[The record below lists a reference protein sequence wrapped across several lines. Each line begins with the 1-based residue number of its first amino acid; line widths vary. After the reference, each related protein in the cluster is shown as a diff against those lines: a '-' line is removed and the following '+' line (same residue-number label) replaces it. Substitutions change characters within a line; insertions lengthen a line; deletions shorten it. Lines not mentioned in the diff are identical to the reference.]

1 MTSSGSLCSSSLLTG
16 KLDTDNSLYALCI
29 ASIHT
34 SAKCRLRY
42 LLTTLTVACCWLL
55 YDPHL
60 SPCVLIQFD
69 ACHATVPTTVYNS
82 AYGCRHQA
90 HGVVQVGFCVHSAAA
105 SSRAACA
112 AKCVMEIKHWQRRH
126 DAVMLH
132 LRRWSSQ
139 ACSAAVS
146 LQQHSS
152 MSGTSAQ
159 KWEQ

>member
-1 MTSSGSLCSSSLLTG
+1 MTSSGSLCPSSLLTG

-69 ACHATVPTTVYNS
+69 ACHATVHTVV
-82 AYGCRHQA
+82 GTKHMVLCRWAFVYIAQ
-90 HGVVQVGFCVHSAAA
+90 
-105 SSRAACA
+105 
-112 AKCVMEIKHWQRRH
+112 
-126 DAVMLH
+126 LH
-132 LRRWSSQ
+132 PLVRP
-139 ACSAAVS
+139 V
-146 LQQHSS
+146 LQNV
-152 MSGTSAQ
+152 
-159 KWEQ
+159 